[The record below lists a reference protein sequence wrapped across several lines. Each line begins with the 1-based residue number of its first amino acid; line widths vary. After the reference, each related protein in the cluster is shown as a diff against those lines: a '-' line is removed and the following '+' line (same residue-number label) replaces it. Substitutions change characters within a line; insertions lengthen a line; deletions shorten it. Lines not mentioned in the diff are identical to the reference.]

1 MQTKYGFTL
10 MTIEEFEKWIQTV
23 RVNRYIN
30 ILQVHHTYSPSYKE
44 FTGSNEFALQQGMKN
59 YHVNSCGYADIAQ
72 HFSVYPNGNIVT
84 GRSLDRAA
92 ACCVGANTNGIGV
105 EIVGNF
111 DRGGDTMV
119 QKQKDTIVRMYAAM
133 AKRFN
138 INIETGIRYHCE
150 YTASGT
156 YLGTYIPG
164 RSCKTCPGTNFFG
177 GNTRASYDKNLKPL
191 IKQAMNGTYEG
202 MDDEVITNVN
212 IFNCADKKTY
222 TMPGILKNGENYIRL
237 RSIADAFD
245 CLVGYDANKKLPS
258 FDTMP
263 VKAAKLVVN
272 GEAKDV
278 ESLYRQSD
286 ENFIKIRD
294 ILTGVFGIPGE
305 DILWDD
311 DTRTITVAGKV
322 DMKYTSATELADS
335 ENK

>member
-23 RVNRYIN
+23 KVNRYIN

-44 FTGSNEFALQQGMKN
+44 FTGSNEFSLQQGMKN

-111 DRGGDTMV
+111 DRGGDTMN
-119 QKQKDTIVRMYAAM
+119 QKQKDSIVRMYAAM

-138 INIETGIRYHCE
+138 VDIETGIRYHCA

-156 YLGTYIPG
+156 YLGTYNPS

-202 MDDEVITNVN
+202 MDDEVITKTKIYDVARERSVECNV
-212 IFNCADKKTY
+212 IV
-222 TMPGILKNGENYIRL
+222 KNSENYVRL
-237 RSIADAFD
+237 RDAELYGCKVD
-245 CLVGYDANKKLPS
+245 YDANKKLPMIDVAPTVETNIVIGDKTYT
-258 FDTMP
+258 FDAFNRGGGTNMLP
-263 VKAAKLVVN
+263 
-272 GEAKDV
+272 
-278 ESLYRQSD
+278 
-286 ENFIKIRD
+286 IRAIFED
-294 ILTGVFGIPGE
+294 ILGVDHD
-305 DILWDD
+305 DILWDG
-311 DTRTITVAGKV
+311 DTRTITIKNF
-322 DMKYTSATELADS
+322 DL
-335 ENK
+335 NKFKEGEDE

>member
-23 RVNRYIN
+23 KVNRYIN

-72 HFSVYPNGNIVT
+72 HFSVYPSGTIVT

-111 DRGGDTMV
+111 DRGGDTMA

-138 INIETGIRYHCE
+138 IDIETGIRFHGWYQ
-150 YTASGT
+150 YQGQ
-156 YLGTYIPG
+156 YLGTYNSA

-202 MDDEVITNVN
+202 MDDEVITQINV
-212 IFNCADKKTY
+212 FNCGTGKDVKVDVIDKKEPEGSNNFIR
-222 TMPGILKNGENYIRL
+222 MQHLKQLGAKVGYGNGRPSVDLAPAQETTLVLNGENIETEAVFTRGTNYI
-237 RSIADAFD
+237 
-245 CLVGYDANKKLPS
+245 
-258 FDTMP
+258 P
-263 VKAAKLVVN
+263 VRAAL
-272 GEAKDV
+272 
-278 ESLYRQSD
+278 
-286 ENFIKIRD
+286 EN
-294 ILTGVFGIPGE
+294 LGVPHD
-305 DILWDD
+305 DILWDEP
-311 DTRTITVAGKV
+311 TRTITVRGKLEV
-322 DMKYTSATELADS
+322 KYTSDTEIADS
-335 ENK
+335 EDK